1 MTTFTNQINQADF
14 EALVMSELEDM
25 ELTPEQ
31 LAFITG
37 GGFWAWVKK
46 TAKKAADWAEST
58 FGDGD
63 GEHEV
68 SDYIDEVIAVVS
80 WFKAKS
86 KEQRYKNAFKQGHV
100 FIYMSTANADC
111 FKEIFITPPLSGVF
125 YAVDMLE

>member
-1 MTTFTNQINQADF
+1 MTTLRNQITQADF

-63 GEHEV
+63 GKHEV
-68 SDYIDEVIAVVS
+68 SDYIDEVLTVVAALS
-80 WFKAKS
+80 SKS
-86 KEQRYKNAFKQGHV
+86 
-100 FIYMSTANADC
+100 
-111 FKEIFITPPLSGVF
+111 SGNE
-125 YAVDMLE
+125 D

>member
-1 MTTFTNQINQADF
+1 MTNFKTQITEAEF

-37 GGFWAWVKK
+37 GGLWAWVKK

-63 GEHEV
+63 GKHEV
-68 SDYIDEVIAVVS
+68 SDYIDEVLTVVAALS
-80 WFKAKS
+80 SKKS
-86 KEQRYKNAFKQGHV
+86 GNE
-100 FIYMSTANADC
+100 D
-111 FKEIFITPPLSGVF
+111 
-125 YAVDMLE
+125 

>member
-1 MTTFTNQINQADF
+1 MTTFTNQINQAEF

-37 GGFWAWVKK
+37 GGWIRDKIK
-46 TAKKAADWAEST
+46 QAADWVEST

-68 SDYIDEVIAVVS
+68 SDYKDEVIAVIK
-80 WFKAKS
+80 WFMEKS
-86 KEQRYKNAFKQGHV
+86 KG
-100 FIYMSTANADC
+100 
-111 FKEIFITPPLSGVF
+111 
-125 YAVDMLE
+125 

>member
-1 MTTFTNQINQADF
+1 MTEIIASVADLGDGVLVGGINSNELKHNYSFLIMTTFTNQITQAEF

-63 GEHEV
+63 GKHEV
-68 SDYIDEVIAVVS
+68 SDYIDEVLTVVAALS
-80 WFKAKS
+80 SKS
-86 KEQRYKNAFKQGHV
+86 
-100 FIYMSTANADC
+100 
-111 FKEIFITPPLSGVF
+111 SGNE
-125 YAVDMLE
+125 D